1 MLFLNGS
8 VSLCFSKKRI
18 KTKKPTREVFL
29 FYTTQNVESIKKQKP
44 VKNHSESESH
54 IVFNR
59 VLCRRRRRRHSPS
72 YAPAHE
78 K

>member
-1 MLFLNGS
+1 MGLFH
-8 VSLCFSKKRI
+8 C
-18 KTKKPTREVFL
+18 VFL
-29 FYTTQNVESIKKQKP
+29 KKDKNKKADTWSFFVLYHANVESIKKQKP

-59 VLCRRRRRRHSPS
+59 LLCRRRRRHSPS

>member
-1 MLFLNGS
+1 MGLFH
-8 VSLCFSKKRI
+8 C
-18 KTKKPTREVFL
+18 VFL
-29 FYTTQNVESIKKQKP
+29 KKDKNKKADTWRFLVRYTTQNVKSIKKQAP

-59 VLCRRRRRRHSPS
+59 LLCRRRRRHSPS